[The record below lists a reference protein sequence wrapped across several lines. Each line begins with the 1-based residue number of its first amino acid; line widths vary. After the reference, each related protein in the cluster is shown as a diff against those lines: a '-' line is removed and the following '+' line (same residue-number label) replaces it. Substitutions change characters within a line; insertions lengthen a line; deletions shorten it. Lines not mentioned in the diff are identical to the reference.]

1 SGRHRLDTGDL
12 RSFPTRRS
20 SDLKGGR
27 DRREGGAH
35 LFGGTAAIEILETD
49 PHEEQPGFGIAELC
63 RIADVEAVGSEK
75 AGDGGNNARPVLAG
89 KRQNKAHENV
99 RGEEG
104 DGMTVG

>member
-75 AGDGGNNARPVLAG
+75 AGDGGNNARPDRKSTRLNSSHVKISYAVFCL
-89 KRQNKAHENV
+89 
-99 RGEEG
+99 
-104 DGMTVG
+104 